1 MESLEIWFSAGLV
14 SVKRPVGLG
23 CLWHP
28 FQCKQFYDV
37 PCDNVSVVKDYAL
50 HTKKVDTL

>member
-37 PCDNVSVVKDYAL
+37 PCDNVSVVKVYAL